1 MWFDSLNRQLLQPVR
16 KHITEQKNKK
26 ELKLHTCVF
35 EHYILWPWAAAFFHS
50 QHNFPDYNLP
60 C

>member
-35 EHYILWPWAAAFFHS
+35 EHYIL
-50 QHNFPDYNLP
+50 
-60 C
+60 